1 MQQIYR
7 RTPLPKCDFN
17 KVAKQLCWNRTS
29 AWLFSCKFV
38 ACFQNTSGRL
48 LLLISCSYNPNR
60 ENIKN
65 HLRTLSKSLALYSSS
80 YENLMIMGD
89 FNVCMEEISMSGF
102 CDTFG
107 LKSLTKE
114 ATWCQNLE
122 NPSSI
127 DLILTNNPRPSRQ
140 LHVQS

>member
-1 MQQIYR
+1 M
-7 RTPLPKCDFN
+7 PKCYFN

-60 ENIKN
+60 ENIEN
-65 HLRTLSKSLALYSSS
+65 HLKTLSKSLALYSSS

-107 LKSLTKE
+107 LKSLTKD
-114 ATWCQNLE
+114 ATWYQNLE

-127 DLILTNNPRPSRQ
+127 DLILTNSLRPSRQ